1 MRLRRH
7 LAILGAVLL
16 VSAAP
21 LLCLAQ
27 KKVSPDSAQ
36 RSRPTT
42 AKAGAKKKASARR
55 GKARRR
61 ERGQKAPTP
70 ERIREIQ
77 AALAREGAYAG
88 EPNGKWDAA
97 SAEAMKRFQADHGLA
112 PTGKLDAL
120 SLQRLGLGSK
130 TAGAAP
136 PRPPS
141 QPLPATILRPQ

>member
-1 MRLRRH
+1 MRVTRH
-7 LAILGAVLL
+7 LPILGAVILL
-16 VSAAP
+16 SAAP
-21 LLCLAQ
+21 LLCSAQ
-27 KKVSPDSAQ
+27 KKVSQDSGHS
-36 RSRPTT
+36 SRAAT
-42 AKAGAKKKASARR
+42 AKAGAKKASAKR

-77 AALAREGAYAG
+77 AALARESAYTG

-97 SAEAMKRFQADHGLA
+97 SVEAMKRFQADHGLT

-130 TAGAAP
+130 TTGAAP

-141 QPLPATILRPQ
+141 QVLPATILRPQ

>member
-1 MRLRRH
+1 MRLTRH
-7 LAILGAVLL
+7 LPILGAVLL
-16 VSAAP
+16 LSAAP
-21 LLCLAQ
+21 LLCLGQ
-27 KKVSPDSAQ
+27 KKASQDSGHS
-36 RSRPTT
+36 SRAAT
-42 AKAGAKKKASARR
+42 AKAGAKKASAKR

-77 AALAREGAYAG
+77 AALARETAYTG

-97 SAEAMKRFQADHGLA
+97 SVEAMKRFQADHGLT

-130 TAGAAP
+130 TTGAAP

-141 QPLPATILRPQ
+141 QVLPATILRPQ

>member
-1 MRLRRH
+1 MRVRRH
-7 LAILGAVLL
+7 LSILGAMLL
-16 VSAAP
+16 LSAAP

-27 KKVSPDSAQ
+27 KKASQGSTHS
-36 RSRPTT
+36 SRAAT
-42 AKAGAKKKASARR
+42 AKAGAKKTSARH

-77 AALAREGAYAG
+77 AALARESAYTG
-88 EPNGKWDAA
+88 EPNGKWDAE
-97 SAEAMKRFQADHGLA
+97 SVEAMKRFQAAHELA
-112 PTGKLDAL
+112 PSGKVDAR

-141 QPLPATILRPQ
+141 QALPATILRPQ